1 MRMRT
6 LIFIITASVMAAS
19 ALQAAPLA
27 IEHVTLID
35 GTGRTAVADAT
46 VVIDNS
52 RIIAVGDSK
61 TRVPRGARR
70 VNGEGKFLIPGMM
83 DLHLHLIGGG
93 AWKGSSAQSGKPLD
107 FDIGLQALQGY
118 LYYGFTTIYDAGN
131 NPDFILPLREQ
142 ERSGKIIAPRI
153 FATGQLLSYPGSWS
167 VGYAGIGVRDWPETT
182 KDLDLQISR
191 YPDIQKLTYESFGV
205 GPNPLIKSLPKEL
218 MAQMITYLHE
228 RGIRTTVHISNE
240 TMARDAI
247 AAGADTLAHAPGV
260 GVITKDFA
268 EMVAKKKIP
277 IQTTLSVFDEIS
289 QMESGVDFLK
299 TAEYAATVDAAE
311 IPARE
316 GSRNRYVKLGWPAWF
331 TTILPY
337 AKRNLKMI
345 HDAGGILALATDRT
359 FAPTAHRELELV
371 VDAGISPQDTIR
383 IATLNAAIFL
393 GREKDLGSIEVGKLA
408 DMVLLNADPTSDIK
422 NVRAVEM
429 VIKDGKIIDR
439 SKLNLPIN
447 RPKRN

>member
-1 MRMRT
+1 MRARI
-6 LIFIITASVMAAS
+6 LALAIVVGGMAAP
-19 ALQAAPLA
+19 ALQAATLA

-35 GTGRTAVADAT
+35 GTGRAPISDAT
-46 VVIDNS
+46 VVIDKN
-52 RIIAVGDSK
+52 RIVAVGDRT
-61 TRVPRGARR
+61 TRIPRSARR
-70 VNGEGKFLIPGMM
+70 VDGAGKFLIPGMM
-83 DLHLHLIGGG
+83 DLHLHRIGGG
-93 AWKGSSAQSGKPLD
+93 AWKDSSAQSGKPLD
-107 FDIGLQALQGY
+107 FDLGLQALQGY

-131 NPDFILPLREQ
+131 NPEFILTLRDQ
-142 ERSGKIIAPRI
+142 ERAGKIISPRI

-191 YPDIQKLTYESFGV
+191 HPDIQKLTYERFGV

-218 MAQMITYLHE
+218 MAQMITYLHA

-247 AAGADTLAHAPGV
+247 EAGTDTLAHAPGV
-260 GVITKDFA
+260 GVITQDFA
-268 EMVAKKKIP
+268 DMVAKKKIP

-289 QMESGVDFLK
+289 QMDSGVDFLK
-299 TAEYAATVDAAE
+299 TPEYAATVDSAE

-316 GSRNRYVKLGWPAWF
+316 KSRNRYVKLGWPAWF

-371 VDAGISPQDTIR
+371 VDAGISTLDTIR

-393 GREKDLGSIEVGKLA
+393 DRDKDLGSVEVGKLA
-408 DMVLLNADPTSDIK
+408 DLVLLGADPISDIK
-422 NVRAVEM
+422 NVRNVEM

-447 RPKRN
+447 HKKGG